1 MLSNNINNFYNR
13 QVPFWGIKFKT
24 LEPIKLFDEIHCE
37 AKIKNQSPQ
46 KDYFVRIE
54 NGYTPQELSIIVD
67 DLDFDEI
74 GTSTLWIKDENTL
87 YNRNIDVRSN
97 KKKSLGAGSVMKL
110 GEIITMLENN
120 IDKIELHSLG
130 QAVYFHSKFKFK
142 PAITDFNELTDY
154 INYDILNKSNNP
166 KFKHVCELAEKWLNK
181 KSLSHKHL
189 EEGNNILYEYLQT
202 VIENKLNRDEEFEI
216 SPGFD
221 MVLTRQDILKNKE
234 YFNALFR
241 KFDIDYQ
248 ISDSFCSVKTS

>member
-110 GEIITMLENN
+110 GEIITMLEN
-120 IDKIELHSLG
+120 KAL
-130 QAVYFHSKFKFK
+130 
-142 PAITDFNELTDY
+142 Y
-154 INYDILNKSNNP
+154 IS
-166 KFKHVCELAEKWLNK
+166 
-181 KSLSHKHL
+181 
-189 EEGNNILYEYLQT
+189 
-202 VIENKLNRDEEFEI
+202 
-216 SPGFD
+216 
-221 MVLTRQDILKNKE
+221 
-234 YFNALFR
+234 
-241 KFDIDYQ
+241 
-248 ISDSFCSVKTS
+248 